1 MCQTGKPMILV
12 VTTLSHF
19 LVTTNHCSIYSSFR
33 LPFKPIFFFRQQM
46 GSGSSSQSRSQG
58 QQPQN
63 AYLLNN
69 QQQQQQQQAL
79 NVVSAAD
86 YIYDPFGHLHLVLCV
101 EYHDENS
108 ITNSG
113 LTYCA
118 FPTSQGAC
126 VQSNIY
132 NFNPPT
138 DRCKFDFLIFCMLS
152 TYHVNLFI
160 SNAIS
165 YL

>member
-1 MCQTGKPMILV
+1 
-12 VTTLSHF
+12 
-19 LVTTNHCSIYSSFR
+19 
-33 LPFKPIFFFRQQM
+33 M